1 MRSHQ
6 MNKRG
11 KKGEENMSSQSI
23 KLRMVSLLALLFFAT
38 AAIAAEKTSATDAAK
53 GAVKDPKATAQKAI
67 PQQVRKEL
75 VSAGATA
82 AAKKAF
88 DKASEE
94 LYPKAKQEGNLIVY
108 SVWDVEHLKVI
119 TDAFMKRYPGI
130 KATYWQGRN
139 PEIVTRALTELQGG
153 QSSFDVVLS
162 DNAPPVIR
170 AAGGIQSYETVQK
183 DVLYLHD
190 PTMPTV
196 SLQIQALAYNSRK
209 TKPADLPKSW
219 EEVANPKYKG
229 QIALDD
235 PMRAGPLSSMLSGLK
250 TQWNDDARFNNFLK
264 GLKALSVPV
273 HKSTSA
279 MFRLVISGEYNI
291 CMPALLH
298 DVMEEMHKG
307 TPINY
312 VKSAPPVVFPR
323 QAGIY
328 VKAPNPNA
336 GKLFAE
342 WLISEEGQ
350 KTIDSI
356 GRETSRNDFKSK
368 TSIESAFGKGTKPL
382 PVTDKGFLE
391 DPKKWLDTYVKPIWE
406 G

>member
-1 MRSHQ
+1 
-6 MNKRG
+6 
-11 KKGEENMSSQSI
+11 MSSQST
-23 KLRMVSLLALLFFAT
+23 KLTVIALSASLFLAT
-38 AAIAAEKTSATDAAK
+38 AATAAEKATVKEAVK
-53 GAVKDPKATAQKAI
+53 EAVKDPKGAAQKVI
-67 PQQVRKEL
+67 PKQVKKEAGT
-75 VSAGATA
+75 AGATA
-82 AAKKAF
+82 AAAKAF
-88 DKASEE
+88 EKASSE

-108 SVWDVEHLKVI
+108 SVWDVEHLRVV
-119 TDAFMKRYPGI
+119 TEAFMKRYPGI

-139 PEIVTRALTELQGG
+139 PEIVTRALTEFQGG

-170 AAGGIQSYETVQK
+170 AAGAIMNYETVQK

-196 SLQIQALAYNSRK
+196 SLQVQALAFNTKKMKLADAPK
-209 TKPADLPKSW
+209 TW
-219 EEVANPKYKG
+219 EDVANPKFKSLV
-229 QIALDD
+229 ALDD
-235 PMRAGPLSSMLSGLK
+235 PMRAGPLSSMLAALK
-250 TQWNDDARFNNFLK
+250 TQWKDDERFNKFLR
-264 GLKALSVPV
+264 GLKALGVPV

-279 MFRLVISGEYNI
+279 MFRLVISGEYPI

-298 DVMEEMHKG
+298 DVLEEIHKG
-307 TPINY
+307 TPVSY
-312 VKSAPPVVFPR
+312 VRTNPPVLFPR

-328 VKAPNPNA
+328 VKAPNPNTA
-336 GKLFAE
+336 KLFAE

-368 TSIESAFGKGTKPL
+368 TSVEGAFGKGMKPL
-382 PVTDKGFLE
+382 PVTDQLFLE
-391 DPKKWLDTYVKPIWE
+391 DPKKWLDTHVKPIWE

>member
-1 MRSHQ
+1 MLKEST
-6 MNKRG
+6 MAVALATSFLF
-11 KKGEENMSSQSI
+11 SS
-23 KLRMVSLLALLFFAT
+23 LAP
-38 AAIAAEKTSATDAAK
+38 AAERTSKDAVK
-53 GAVKDPKATAQKAI
+53 ETIKDPKAAAQKAI
-67 PQQVRKEL
+67 PQQVRKEGA
-75 VSAGATA
+75 SANATA
-82 AAKKAF
+82 TAKRAF
-88 DKASEE
+88 EKVSQE

-108 SVWDVEHLKVI
+108 SVWDVEHLTVI
-119 TDAFMKRYPGI
+119 TNAFMKRYPGI
-130 KATYWQGRN
+130 KATYWQARN
-139 PEIVTRALTELQGG
+139 PEIVTRALTEFQGG

-170 AAGGIQSYETVQK
+170 AAGAIQNYETVQK

-196 SLQIQALAYNSRK
+196 SLQIQALAYNTRK
-209 TKPADLPKSW
+209 MKPADLPKNW

-229 QIALDD
+229 MVALDD

-250 TQWNDDARFNNFLK
+250 TQWNNDTRFNNFVK
-264 GLKALSVPV
+264 GLKALNVPV

-298 DVMEEMHKG
+298 DVMEETHKG
-307 TPINY
+307 TPISY
-312 VKSAPPVVFPR
+312 VKTVPPVVFPR

-328 VKAPNPNA
+328 AKAPNPNA
-336 GKLFAE
+336 AKLFAE

-350 KTIDSI
+350 KTIDSV

-382 PVTDKGFLE
+382 PVTDKAFLE